1 MLCSWMVH
9 VYGMRGESVCGGG
22 RGTKKDKGDQV

>member
-9 VYGMRGESVCGGG
+9 VYGMRGESVGGG